1 MSQGTVPPLTAMSAA
16 APSAADAALIAAIQ
30 AGDER
35 VLAQLYR
42 LHWPMVS
49 HFVLQ
54 NSGSE
59 DDAQDVYQEGVM
71 VFYEKVRDGSLE
83 LSCQIK
89 TYLYAVCRRLWLK
102 RLTSKSRFGVRLL
115 DDEEHGGSI
124 ATLPTGA
131 ADDLREAEERETRFT
146 HMEQALAQIGEPC
159 RSLLE
164 GFYLLD
170 KSMQDL
176 TAEFGYTNADN
187 AKNQKYKCLVRLKKL
202 FFAVYKEEA

>member
-59 DDAQDVYQEGVM
+59 DDAQDVYQEGVV

-115 DDEEHGGSI
+115 DGEEHGPYLNIG
-124 ATLPTGA
+124 
-131 ADDLREAEERETRFT
+131 AEEDVLAAEEQDRRFAT
-146 HMEQALAQIGEPC
+146 MGEALANLGEPC
-159 RSLLE
+159 KSLLE

-202 FFAVYKEEA
+202 FFTHYKEEPI

>member
-1 MSQGTVPPLTAMSAA
+1 MTT
-16 APSAADAALIAAIQ
+16 DDALIAAIHS
-30 AGDER
+30 GDER
-35 VLAQLYR
+35 ALAHLYR

-71 VFYEKVRDGSLE
+71 VFYEKVREGSLE

-115 DDEEHGGSI
+115 DDEEHGPY
-124 ATLPTGA
+124 LHTGA
-131 ADDLREAEERETRFT
+131 EDDLLAAEEQDRRFATMSEALT
-146 HMEQALAQIGEPC
+146 HLGEPC

-202 FFAVYKEEA
+202 FFAHYKEEETR

>member
-1 MSQGTVPPLTAMSAA
+1 MAKATASYT
-16 APSAADAALIAAIQ
+16 DDEFVAAIRR
-30 AGDER
+30 GDDR
-35 VLAQLYR
+35 ALAQLYR
-42 LHWPMVS
+42 LHLPMVS
-49 HFVLQ
+49 HYVLQ
-54 NSGSE
+54 NSGTE
-59 DDAQDVYQEGVM
+59 DEAKDVYQEGIM

-115 DDEEHGGSI
+115 DDEEHGSY
-124 ATLPTGA
+124 LNTGA
-131 ADDLREAEERETRFT
+131 EEDLLAAEEQDRRFAT
-146 HMEQALAQIGEPC
+146 MSEALNHLGEPC

-202 FFAVYKEEA
+202 FFTHYKEEPI

>member
-1 MSQGTVPPLTAMSAA
+1 MSQGTSSPLAAAPA
-16 APSAADAALIAAIQ
+16 APSAADTALIAAIQ

-35 VLAQLYR
+35 ALAQLYR

-54 NSGSE
+54 NSGTE
-59 DDAQDVYQEGVM
+59 DDAQDVYQEGIM

-89 TYLYAVCRRLWLK
+89 TYIYAVCRRLWLK

-115 DDEEHGGSI
+115 DDEEHGA
-124 ATLPTGA
+124 ATLPAGA
-131 ADDLREAEERETRFT
+131 ADDLREAEERESRFAT
-146 HMEQALAQIGEPC
+146 MEQALARLGEPC

-202 FFAVYKEEA
+202 FFAVYKEE

>member
-1 MSQGTVPPLTAMSAA
+1 MSRGDSSSSSSTPT
-16 APSAADAALIAAIQ
+16 DDALIAAIRG
-30 AGDER
+30 GDER
-35 VLAQLYR
+35 ALAHLYR

-54 NSGSE
+54 NSGAE

-71 VFYEKVRDGSLE
+71 VFYEKVRNDSLE

-102 RLTSKSRFGVRLL
+102 RLTNKSRFGVRLL
-115 DDEEHGGSI
+115 DDEEHGPY
-124 ATLPTGA
+124 LNTGA
-131 ADDLREAEERETRFT
+131 EDDLLAAEEQDRRFAT
-146 HMEQALAQIGEPC
+146 MSEALAHLGEPC

-202 FFAVYKEEA
+202 FFAHYKEEPI

>member
-1 MSQGTVPPLTAMSAA
+1 MAKTTASY
-16 APSAADAALIAAIQ
+16 SYTDDEFVAAIRY
-30 AGDER
+30 GDDR
-35 VLAQLYR
+35 ALAQLYR
-42 LHWPMVS
+42 LHLPMIS
-49 HFVLQ
+49 HYVLQ
-54 NSGSE
+54 NSGTE
-59 DDAQDVYQEGVM
+59 DEAKDVYQEGIM

-102 RLTSKSRFGVRLL
+102 RLTEKTRFGGHL
-115 DDEEHGGSI
+115 DDHEPYLE
-124 ATLPTGA
+124 TGA
-131 ADDLREAEERETRFT
+131 EADLVEAEERDRRFAT
-146 HMEQALAQIGEPC
+146 MGEALDLIGEPC

-170 KSMQDL
+170 KSMQQL

-202 FFAVYKEEA
+202 FFTNYQESET

>member
-1 MSQGTVPPLTAMSAA
+1 MSRGLSTSSSLT
-16 APSAADAALIAAIQ
+16 PNDDALIAAIRS
-30 AGDER
+30 GDER
-35 VLAQLYR
+35 ALAHLYR

-115 DDEEHGGSI
+115 DDEEHAPYLNTGAEDDLLAAEEQDRRF
-124 ATLPTGA
+124 ATLG
-131 ADDLREAEERETRFT
+131 EALDR
-146 HMEQALAQIGEPC
+146 LGEPC
-159 RSLLE
+159 RSLVE

-170 KSMQDL
+170 KSMQEL
-176 TAEFGYTNADN
+176 TAAFGYTNADN

-202 FFAVYKEEA
+202 CFAHYKEEPI

>member
-1 MSQGTVPPLTAMSAA
+1 MSQGTSSSRVAAPA
-16 APSAADAALIAAIQ
+16 APSAADAALIAAIR

-35 VLAQLYR
+35 ALARLYR

-115 DDEEHGGSI
+115 DDDEH
-124 ATLPTGA
+124 APYLNTGA
-131 ADDLREAEERETRFT
+131 EDDLLAAEELDRRFAT
-146 HMEQALAQIGEPC
+146 MGEALAHLGEPC

-202 FFAVYKEEA
+202 FFAQYKEEPI

>member
-1 MSQGTVPPLTAMSAA
+1 MSRGNPTSSSLT
-16 APSAADAALIAAIQ
+16 PTDDALIAAIRG
-30 AGDER
+30 GDER
-35 VLAQLYR
+35 ALAHLYR

-54 NSGSE
+54 NSGTE

-115 DDEEHGGSI
+115 DDEEHGPY
-124 ATLPTGA
+124 LNTGA
-131 ADDLREAEERETRFT
+131 EEDLLAAEEQDRRFAT
-146 HMEQALAQIGEPC
+146 MGEALNHLGEPC

-202 FFAVYKEEA
+202 FFAHYKEEPI

>member
-1 MSQGTVPPLTAMSAA
+1 MSRGNPTSSSLT
-16 APSAADAALIAAIQ
+16 PTDDALIAAIRS
-30 AGDER
+30 GDER
-35 VLAQLYR
+35 ALAHLYR

-54 NSGSE
+54 NSGTE

-115 DDEEHGGSI
+115 EDEEHGPN
-124 ATLPTGA
+124 LNTGA
-131 ADDLREAEERETRFT
+131 EEDLLAAEEQDRRFDT
-146 HMEQALAQIGEPC
+146 MSEALNQLGEPC
-159 RSLLE
+159 RSLIE

-202 FFAVYKEEA
+202 FFIHFKEESI

>member
-1 MSQGTVPPLTAMSAA
+1 MGKGQ
-16 APSAADAALIAAIQ
+16 PSYTDEEFVAAIRH
-30 AGDER
+30 GDDR
-35 VLAQLYR
+35 ALAQLYR
-42 LHWPMVS
+42 LHFPMIS
-49 HFVLQ
+49 HYVLQ
-54 NSGSE
+54 NSGT
-59 DDAQDVYQEGVM
+59 DDEAKDVYQEGVM

-102 RLTSKSRFGVRLL
+102 RLTEKTRFGGRL
-115 DDEEHGGSI
+115 DDHEPFLE
-124 ATLPTGA
+124 TGA
-131 ADDLREAEERETRFT
+131 EADLELAEERDRRFAT
-146 HMEQALAQIGEPC
+146 MAEALDRIGEPC

-170 KSMQDL
+170 KSMQQL

-202 FFAVYKEEA
+202 FFNHYQEEEHY

>member
-1 MSQGTVPPLTAMSAA
+1 MSRGNPTSSSLT
-16 APSAADAALIAAIQ
+16 PTDDALIAAIRG
-30 AGDER
+30 GDER
-35 VLAQLYR
+35 ALAHLYR

-102 RLTSKSRFGVRLL
+102 RLTSRSRFGVRLL
-115 DDEEHGGSI
+115 DDEEHGPY
-124 ATLPTGA
+124 LNTGA
-131 ADDLREAEERETRFT
+131 EEDVLAAEEQDRRFT
-146 HMEQALAQIGEPC
+146 TMSEALAHLGEPC

-202 FFAVYKEEA
+202 FFAHYKEEPI

>member
-1 MSQGTVPPLTAMSAA
+1 MSRGNSSTSSPLT
-16 APSAADAALIAAIQ
+16 PTDDALIAAIRG
-30 AGDER
+30 GDER
-35 VLAQLYR
+35 ALAHLYR

-115 DDEEHGGSI
+115 DDEEHGPY
-124 ATLPTGA
+124 LNTGA
-131 ADDLREAEERETRFT
+131 EDDVLAAEEQDRRFAT
-146 HMEQALAQIGEPC
+146 MSEALDRLGEPC
-159 RSLLE
+159 KSLLE

-202 FFAVYKEEA
+202 FFTHYKEEPI

>member
-1 MSQGTVPPLTAMSAA
+1 MSRGNPTTSSSLT
-16 APSAADAALIAAIQ
+16 PTDDALIAAIRG
-30 AGDER
+30 GDER
-35 VLAQLYR
+35 ALAHLYR

-115 DDEEHGGSI
+115 DDEEHGPH
-124 ATLPTGA
+124 LNTGA
-131 ADDLREAEERETRFT
+131 EEDVLAAEEQDRRFAT
-146 HMEQALAQIGEPC
+146 MSEALNSLGEPC
-159 RSLLE
+159 KSLLE

-176 TAEFGYTNADN
+176 TADFGYTNADN

-202 FFAVYKEEA
+202 FFTHYKEEPI

>member
-1 MSQGTVPPLTAMSAA
+1 MSSPPAPASLTTSTTT
-16 APSAADAALIAAIQ
+16 PDDAALLAAIR

-35 VLAQLYR
+35 ALARLYR
-42 LHWPMVS
+42 QHWPMIS

-54 NSGSE
+54 NSGSD

-89 TYLYAVCRRLWLK
+89 TYLYAVCRRIWLK

-115 DDEEHGGSI
+115 DDEEHL
-124 ATLPTGA
+124 ARPQTGA
-131 ADDLREAEERETRFT
+131 EDDLQAAEEQERRFEL
-146 HMEQALAQIGEPC
+146 MNEALLRLGEPC

-170 KSMQDL
+170 KSMQEL
-176 TAEFGYTNADN
+176 TADFGYTNADN
-187 AKNQKYKCLVRLKKL
+187 AKTQKYKCLLRLKKL
-202 FFAVYKEEA
+202 FFGQYNDH

>member
-1 MSQGTVPPLTAMSAA
+1 MSRGTPISSSLT
-16 APSAADAALIAAIQ
+16 PTDDALIAAIRS
-30 AGDER
+30 GDER
-35 VLAQLYR
+35 ALAHLYR

-54 NSGSE
+54 NSGAE

-115 DDEEHGGSI
+115 DDEEHGPY
-124 ATLPTGA
+124 LNTGA
-131 ADDLREAEERETRFT
+131 EEDVLAAEEQDRRFT
-146 HMEQALAQIGEPC
+146 TMGEALNHLGEPC

-176 TAEFGYTNADN
+176 TTEFGYTNTDN

-202 FFAVYKEEA
+202 FFATYKEAPI

>member
-1 MSQGTVPPLTAMSAA
+1 MSQGTSSPLTAAPA
-16 APSAADAALIAAIQ
+16 APSAADAALIAAIR

-35 VLAQLYR
+35 ALAQLYR

-71 VFYEKVRDGSLE
+71 VFYEKVREGSLE

-89 TYLYAVCRRLWLK
+89 TYIYAVCRRLWLK

-115 DDEEHGGSI
+115 DDEEHSSSL
-124 ATLPTGA
+124 AALPAGA
-131 ADDLREAEERETRFT
+131 ADDLREAEEREGRFAL
-146 HMEQALAQIGEPC
+146 MEQTLAQLGEPC

-202 FFAVYKEEA
+202 FFAVYKEE

>member
-1 MSQGTVPPLTAMSAA
+1 MSRGNSTSSSL
-16 APSAADAALIAAIQ
+16 PSTDDALIAAIRG
-30 AGDER
+30 GDER
-35 VLAQLYR
+35 ALAQLYR
-42 LHWPMVS
+42 LHWPMIS

-83 LSCQIK
+83 LTCQIK

-115 DDEEHGGSI
+115 DEEEHGS
-124 ATLPTGA
+124 LLNTGA
-131 ADDLREAEERETRFT
+131 EEDLLTAEEQDHRFAT
-146 HMEQALAQIGEPC
+146 MAEALHHLGEPC
-159 RSLLE
+159 RSLIE

-202 FFAVYKEEA
+202 FFTHYREEPS

>member
-1 MSQGTVPPLTAMSAA
+1 MSRGNSSTSSPLT
-16 APSAADAALIAAIQ
+16 PTDDALIAAIRG
-30 AGDER
+30 GDER
-35 VLAQLYR
+35 ALAHLYR

-115 DDEEHGGSI
+115 DDEEHG
-124 ATLPTGA
+124 AYLNTGA
-131 ADDLREAEERETRFT
+131 QDDVLAAEEQDRRFAT
-146 HMEQALAQIGEPC
+146 MSEALASLGEPC

-202 FFAVYKEEA
+202 FFTHYKEEPI

>member
-1 MSQGTVPPLTAMSAA
+1 
-16 APSAADAALIAAIQ
+16 
-30 AGDER
+30 
-35 VLAQLYR
+35 
-42 LHWPMVS
+42 
-49 HFVLQ
+49 
-54 NSGSE
+54 
-59 DDAQDVYQEGVM
+59 M

-115 DDEEHGGSI
+115 DDEEHS
-124 ATLPTGA
+124 AYLNTGA
-131 ADDLREAEERETRFT
+131 EADMLAAEDQDRRFT
-146 HMEQALAQIGEPC
+146 TMSKALNSLGEPC
-159 RSLLE
+159 KSILE

-176 TAEFGYTNADN
+176 TVEFGYTNADN

-202 FFAVYKEEA
+202 FFTHYKEEPI

>member
-1 MSQGTVPPLTAMSAA
+1 MSRGDSSFSCSTPLVP
-16 APSAADAALIAAIQ
+16 APDEALIAAIRG
-30 AGDER
+30 GDER
-35 VLAQLYR
+35 ALAQLYR

-59 DDAQDVYQEGVM
+59 DDAQDVYQEGVL

-102 RLTSKSRFGVRLL
+102 RLTSKSRFGVRLQEG
-115 DDEEHGGSI
+115 DDLGPLHH
-124 ATLPTGA
+124 TGA
-131 ADDLREAEERETRFT
+131 EDDLLAAEEQDRRFDT
-146 HMEQALAQIGEPC
+146 MSEALDHLGEPC
-159 RSLLE
+159 RALLE
-164 GFYLLD
+164 GFYLREQ
-170 KSMQDL
+170 SMQDL

-202 FFAVYKEEA
+202 FFFHYKEAPL

>member
-1 MSQGTVPPLTAMSAA
+1 MSRGLSTSSSLT
-16 APSAADAALIAAIQ
+16 PNDDALIAAIRS
-30 AGDER
+30 GDER
-35 VLAQLYR
+35 ALAHLYR

-115 DDEEHGGSI
+115 DDEEHAPYLNTGAEDDLLAAEEQDRRF
-124 ATLPTGA
+124 ATLG
-131 ADDLREAEERETRFT
+131 EALDR
-146 HMEQALAQIGEPC
+146 LGEPC
-159 RSLLE
+159 RSLVE

-170 KSMQDL
+170 KSMQEL
-176 TAEFGYTNADN
+176 TAAFGYTNADN

-202 FFAVYKEEA
+202 FFAHYKEEPI

>member
-1 MSQGTVPPLTAMSAA
+1 MGKGQPSYTDEEFVTA
-16 APSAADAALIAAIQ
+16 IRR
-30 AGDER
+30 GDDR
-35 VLAQLYR
+35 ALAQLYR
-42 LHWPMVS
+42 LHLPMVS

-54 NSGSE
+54 NSGTE
-59 DDAQDVYQEGVM
+59 DEAKDVYQEGVM

-102 RLTSKSRFGVRLL
+102 RLAEKGRFGGRL
-115 DDEEHGGSI
+115 DDHEPFLE
-124 ATLPTGA
+124 TGA
-131 ADDLREAEERETRFT
+131 EADLAEAEERDRRF
-146 HMEQALAQIGEPC
+146 ALMGEALEQIGEPC

-170 KSMQDL
+170 RSMQQL
-176 TAEFGYTNADN
+176 TADFGYTNADN

-202 FFAVYKEEA
+202 FFSHYKEEESY

>member
-1 MSQGTVPPLTAMSAA
+1 MSRGNSSSSTPT
-16 APSAADAALIAAIQ
+16 DDALIAAMRS
-30 AGDER
+30 GDER
-35 VLAQLYR
+35 ALAHLYR

-83 LSCQIK
+83 LSCQIN

-102 RLTSKSRFGVRLL
+102 RLTSRSRFGVRLL
-115 DDEEHGGSI
+115 DDEEHGPY
-124 ATLPTGA
+124 LNTGA
-131 ADDLREAEERETRFT
+131 EEDVLAAEEQDRRFAT
-146 HMEQALAQIGEPC
+146 MGEALNHLGEPC

-176 TAEFGYTNADN
+176 TTEFGYTNADN

-202 FFAVYKEEA
+202 FFIHYKEEPI

>member
-1 MSQGTVPPLTAMSAA
+1 MSRGISSSSNPFT
-16 APSAADAALIAAIQ
+16 DDALIAAIRD
-30 AGDER
+30 GDER
-35 VLAQLYR
+35 ALAHLYR

-54 NSGSE
+54 NSGTE
-59 DDAQDVYQEGVM
+59 DDAQDVYQEGVI

-115 DDEEHGGSI
+115 DGEDHGPY
-124 ATLPTGA
+124 LDTGA
-131 ADDLREAEERETRFT
+131 EEDLLAAEDQDRRFATMSEALT
-146 HMEQALAQIGEPC
+146 HLGDPC

-170 KSMQDL
+170 KSMQEL
-176 TAEFGYTNADN
+176 TAEFGYTNTDN

-202 FFAVYKEEA
+202 FFAHYKEEPI

>member
-1 MSQGTVPPLTAMSAA
+1 MSRSNSSSSTPT
-16 APSAADAALIAAIQ
+16 DDALIAALRN
-30 AGDER
+30 GDER
-35 VLAQLYR
+35 ALAHLYR

-115 DDEEHGGSI
+115 DAEEHGPY
-124 ATLPTGA
+124 LNTGA
-131 ADDLREAEERETRFT
+131 EDDLLAAEEQDRRFAT
-146 HMEQALAQIGEPC
+146 MSEALAHLGEPC

-170 KSMQDL
+170 KSMQVL

-202 FFAVYKEEA
+202 FFTHYKEEPI

>member
-1 MSQGTVPPLTAMSAA
+1 MSRGDSSSSSSTPLVP
-16 APSAADAALIAAIQ
+16 APDEALIAAIRG
-30 AGDER
+30 GDER
-35 VLAQLYR
+35 ALAQLYR

-54 NSGSE
+54 NSGSD

-102 RLTSKSRFGVRLL
+102 RLTSKSRFGVRLQE
-115 DDEEHGGSI
+115 DEDLGPLHH
-124 ATLPTGA
+124 TGA
-131 ADDLREAEERETRFT
+131 EDDLLAAEEQDRRFT
-146 HMEQALAQIGEPC
+146 TMSEALDHLGEPC

-164 GFYLLD
+164 GFYLLE

-202 FFAVYKEEA
+202 FFAHYKEAPI